1 VALIVDNC
9 SGCAT
14 TSRVYRSHDDG
25 RTWSRARLPASF
37 VALDL
42 AWTTSGL
49 FMTAV
54 DTSTQTYN
62 AHLLSVHDNGSYT
75 EITAQQLIGYPAQME
90 DISLLSSGMTLVAS
104 VYLASCTDNCTLLAH
119 TTDGGTGAQWDTATT
134 IYKGSNV
141 EPVAVQPGVNNWLG
155 WANWPG
161 SSTQMLLSRDNGLDW
176 LALPPFPSYR
186 TTCAQAYVTPD
197 GSMYVWCN
205 APTNVVYA
213 LRSSVDNWQ
222 VIAPVSPGTA
232 VTVQYN
238 ADGHAVALW
247 ALAGG
252 VSSDGRPPGLQ
263 YYPLQTNVP

>member
-1 VALIVDNC
+1 
-9 SGCAT
+9 
-14 TSRVYRSHDDG
+14 
-25 RTWSRARLPASF
+25 
-37 VALDL
+37 
-42 AWTTSGL
+42 
-49 FMTAV
+49 
-54 DTSTQTYN
+54 
-62 AHLLSVHDNGSYT
+62 
-75 EITAQQLIGYPAQME
+75 
-90 DISLLSSGMTLVAS
+90 
-104 VYLASCTDNCTLLAH
+104 
-119 TTDGGTGAQWDTATT
+119 
-134 IYKGSNV
+134 
-141 EPVAVQPGVNNWLG
+141 
-155 WANWPG
+155 
-161 SSTQMLLSRDNGLDW
+161 
-176 LALPPFPSYR
+176 
-186 TTCAQAYVTPD
+186 VTPD